1 MDPAR
6 GAKLSTWLNDQRVR
20 GRIYQTLL
28 LACVATLACGAIYN
42 AVTNMQAR
50 GMPMGFGFW
59 NEVAGFDINLH
70 LISYTNL
77 STYGRAFWVGL
88 LNTLLIA
95 VICIPL
101 ATLLGFA
108 IGVTRLSPNWLLSRL
123 ALVYTSILRN
133 IPLLLLLLF
142 WYNAVLKSLPGPR
155 QAISIG
161 DVVFL
166 DNRGLYL
173 PMPVPRE
180 QSVWFISAIAA
191 ALILAAGFREWAR
204 RRQERPRGRA
214 WRADGWTLGAF
225 GFDIAKLS
233 GFNLK
238 GGLQVIPE
246 MAALVFGLVT
256 FTAAF
261 IAEIVRAGLLAVPV
275 GQSEA
280 AAALGLHRGL
290 TMKLVVVPQAMRL
303 ITPPLT
309 SQYLNIVKNSSLA
322 VFIGYP
328 DLVQIFAGT
337 VLNQTQAA
345 VQVMAI
351 TMAVYLVIS
360 LAVATALPLQELDQG
375 ACGLCSRGA
384 RAGRSAADLDQ
395 RRARLGA
402 DQPLLVVR
410 LQSHHYRV
418 SRAYRLFAAPTGRMG
433 DDARGLERNGRG
445 CLPSSSGW
453 RLLGVRHRQV
463 GLPALRVLSGRG
475 ALAGRRR

>member
-6 GAKLSTWLNDQRVR
+6 AKWRSWLNDQRVR
-20 GRIYQTLL
+20 GLAYQTLL
-28 LACVATLACGAIYN
+28 LGCIGALAYAAIYN
-42 AVTNMQAR
+42 AIVNMRAR
-50 GMPMGFGFW
+50 GIPMGFGFW
-59 NEVAGFDINLH
+59 NNVAGFDINLH
-70 LISYTNL
+70 LINYSDL
-77 STYGRAFWVGL
+77 STYGQAFWVGL
-88 LNTLLIA
+88 LNTLLVA

-108 IGVTRLSPNWLLSRL
+108 IGVARLSPNWLLSRF
-123 ALVYTSILRN
+123 ALVYTSIMRN
-133 IPLLLLLLF
+133 TPLLLLLLF

-155 QAISIG
+155 QSISIA

-166 DNRGLYL
+166 NNRGLYL
-173 PMPVPRE
+173 PMPVARDSAVPFLGA
-180 QSVWFISAIAA
+180 VLTAIAVA
-191 ALILAAGFREWAR
+191 IGFRLWAR
-204 RRQERPRGRA
+204 RRQDRTGAQTPTA
-214 WRADGWTLGAF
+214 LVAAALVLGLPAVVIAAAGPPF
-225 GFDIAKLS
+225 TFDIARLS

-238 GGLQVIPE
+238 GGLPVIPE

-261 IAEIVRAGLLAVPV
+261 IAEIVRAGVSAVPA

-280 AAALGLHRGL
+280 AGALGLHRGL
-290 TMKLVVVPQAMRL
+290 SMRLVVVPQAMRL

-360 LAVATALPLQELDQG
+360 LGVAISLNAYNARFALK
-375 ACGLCSRGA
+375 
-384 RAGRSAADLDQ
+384 GR
-395 RRARLGA
+395 
-402 DQPLLVVR
+402 
-410 LQSHHYRV
+410 
-418 SRAYRLFAAPTGRMG
+418 
-433 DDARGLERNGRG
+433 
-445 CLPSSSGW
+445 
-453 RLLGVRHRQV
+453 
-463 GLPALRVLSGRG
+463 
-475 ALAGRRR
+475 

>member
-1 MDPAR
+1 M
-6 GAKLSTWLNDQRVR
+6 QRVR
-20 GRIYQTLL
+20 GVVYQTLL
-28 LACVATLACGAIYN
+28 LGCIGALACGAIYN
-42 AVTNMQAR
+42 AVINMRAR
-50 GMPMGFGFW
+50 GIPMGFGFW
-59 NEVAGFDINLH
+59 NDVAGFDINLH
-70 LISYTNL
+70 LINYSNR
-77 STYGRAFWVGL
+77 STYGQAFWVGL

-108 IGVTRLSPNWLLSRL
+108 IGVARLSPNWLLSRF
-123 ALVYTSILRN
+123 ALVYASVMRN
-133 IPLLLLLLF
+133 TPLLLLLLF

-155 QAISIG
+155 QSISIG

-166 DNRGLYL
+166 NNRGLYL
-173 PMPVPRE
+173 PMPVARD
-180 QSVWFISAIAA
+180 SAVWFVGA
-191 ALILAAGFREWAR
+191 ILAAMALAIGFRVWAR
-204 RRQERPRGRA
+204 RRQERTGAQAPTA
-214 WRADGWTLGAF
+214 LVAAALILGLPALAMLAAGAPF
-225 GFDIAKLS
+225 AFDIARLS

-238 GGLQVIPE
+238 GGLQIIPE

-261 IAEIVRAGLLAVPV
+261 IAEIVRAGVLGVPV

-280 AAALGLHRGL
+280 AGALGLHRGL
-290 TMKLVVVPQAMRL
+290 SIRLVVIPQAMRL

-360 LAVATALPLQELDQG
+360 LAVAMALN
-375 ACGLCSRGA
+375 AFNA
-384 RAGRSAADLDQ
+384 RYALKGR
-395 RRARLGA
+395 
-402 DQPLLVVR
+402 
-410 LQSHHYRV
+410 
-418 SRAYRLFAAPTGRMG
+418 
-433 DDARGLERNGRG
+433 
-445 CLPSSSGW
+445 
-453 RLLGVRHRQV
+453 
-463 GLPALRVLSGRG
+463 
-475 ALAGRRR
+475 

>member
-1 MDPAR
+1 MDPAS

-20 GRIYQTLL
+20 GVIYQTLL
-28 LACVATLACGAIYN
+28 LLCVAALAGVAIYN
-42 AVTNMQAR
+42 ALTNMRAR

-59 NEVAGFDINLH
+59 NDVAGFDINLH

-108 IGVTRLSPNWLLSRL
+108 IGVARLSPNWLLSRL
-123 ALVYTSILRN
+123 ALVYTSVLRN
-133 IPLLLLLLF
+133 TPLLLLLLF

-155 QAISIG
+155 QSISIG

-166 DNRGLYL
+166 NNRGLYL
-173 PMPVPRE
+173 PMPVPRD
-180 QSVWFISAIAA
+180 QALWFTGAIATA
-191 ALILAAGFREWAR
+191 VVLAAGFREWAR
-204 RRQERPRGRA
+204 RRQERTGEQAPITAVAVALMIGLPA
-214 WRADGWTLGAF
+214 IVSVAGGAPF

-238 GGLQVIPE
+238 GGLQIIPE

-261 IAEIVRAGLLAVPV
+261 IAEIVRAGVLAVPF

-290 TMKLVVVPQAMRL
+290 MMKLVVIPQAMRL
-303 ITPPLT
+303 IAPPLT

-360 LAVATALPLQELDQG
+360 LAVALALNLFNARYALQE
-375 ACGLCSRGA
+375 R
-384 RAGRSAADLDQ
+384 
-395 RRARLGA
+395 
-402 DQPLLVVR
+402 
-410 LQSHHYRV
+410 
-418 SRAYRLFAAPTGRMG
+418 
-433 DDARGLERNGRG
+433 
-445 CLPSSSGW
+445 
-453 RLLGVRHRQV
+453 
-463 GLPALRVLSGRG
+463 
-475 ALAGRRR
+475 

>member
-28 LACVATLACGAIYN
+28 LACVAALACGAIYN

-108 IGVTRLSPNWLLSRL
+108 IGVARLSPNWLLSRL

-142 WYNAVLKSLPGPR
+142 WYNAVLKSLPDPR
-155 QAISIG
+155 QSISMG

-180 QSVWFISAIAA
+180 QTVWFISAIAA

-204 RRQERPRGRA
+204 RRQQRTGEQAPS
-214 WRADGWTLGAF
+214 TLVVVGLILGLPAIASVAGGAPF

-290 TMKLVVVPQAMRL
+290 TMKLVVIPQAMRL

-351 TMAVYLVIS
+351 TMAVYLFIS
-360 LAVATALPLQELDQG
+360 LAVALALNLFN
-375 ACGLCSRGA
+375 
-384 RAGRSAADLDQ
+384 
-395 RRARLGA
+395 
-402 DQPLLVVR
+402 VR
-410 LQSHHYRV
+410 YALK
-418 SRAYRLFAAPTGRMG
+418 
-433 DDARGLERNGRG
+433 ER
-445 CLPSSSGW
+445 
-453 RLLGVRHRQV
+453 
-463 GLPALRVLSGRG
+463 
-475 ALAGRRR
+475 

>member
-1 MDPAR
+1 MDPVR
-6 GAKLSTWLNDQRVR
+6 GAKLATWLNDQRVR
-20 GRIYQTLL
+20 GRIYQIVL
-28 LACVATLACGAIYN
+28 LACVAALAYGAIHN
-42 AVTNMQAR
+42 ALTNMRAR
-50 GMPMGFGFW
+50 GIPMGFGFW

-70 LISYTNL
+70 LINYTEL
-77 STYGRAFWVGL
+77 STYGQAFWVGL

-95 VICIPL
+95 VICVPL

-108 IGVTRLSPNWLLSRL
+108 IGVARLSPNWLLSRF
-123 ALVYTSILRN
+123 ALVYTSVLRN
-133 IPLLLLLLF
+133 TPLLLLLLF

-155 QAISIG
+155 QSISIG

-166 DNRGLYL
+166 NNRGLFL
-173 PMPVPRE
+173 PMPVTRD
-180 QSVWFISAIAA
+180 QAVWFTGAIVT
-191 ALILAAGFREWAR
+191 ALVVAAGFREWAR
-204 RRQERPRGRA
+204 RRQERS
-214 WRADGWTLGAF
+214 GAQAPVTAVAVALIIGLPTIVAVVGGAPF
-225 GFDIAKLS
+225 AFDIAKLS

-290 TMKLVVVPQAMRL
+290 TMKLVVIPQAMRL

-351 TMAVYLVIS
+351 TMAVYLFIS
-360 LAVATALPLQELDQG
+360 LAVALALNLFN
-375 ACGLCSRGA
+375 A
-384 RAGRSAADLDQ
+384 R
-395 RRARLGA
+395 
-402 DQPLLVVR
+402 
-410 LQSHHYRV
+410 Y
-418 SRAYRLFAAPTGRMG
+418 APK
-433 DDARGLERNGRG
+433 ER
-445 CLPSSSGW
+445 
-453 RLLGVRHRQV
+453 
-463 GLPALRVLSGRG
+463 
-475 ALAGRRR
+475 